1 MRKFRLF
8 LLTLLCLALPLQGMA
23 GVRMAASPCPME
35 QEMMAMSTDQ
45 QDMAAMDHDCC
56 NDAATAAKTGK
67 MCKTSQ
73 DCQVSV
79 QYLVIPQFSIALP
92 SADSAHYP
100 SIALSVQSFDASSV
114 WRPPTRS

>member
-1 MRKFRLF
+1 
-8 LLTLLCLALPLQGMA
+8 
-23 GVRMAASPCPME
+23 
-35 QEMMAMSTDQ
+35 MMSMSADQ

-73 DCQVSV
+73 SCQVSI
-79 QYLVIPQFSIALP
+79 QYLVISQFSIALP
-92 SADSAHYP
+92 SVDSAHYP